1 MTSDIP
7 DNRCGYTLEPSEV
20 TDESII
26 GGKEAWY
33 EDKRVTSCWREVWKD
48 GSCIW
53 HADVEDKPIDELKDS
68 LDNTT
73 KSLHGAVLRHVDL
86 NDQISFSGVRLIG
99 ADLERSEL
107 RQADFTGA
115 DLRFAKLAHAHFNNA
130 EMDGTNFARA
140 HLENTFFWG
149 ASLNKAIFRF
159 ANQGLSNSPETQF
172 WQAELQNTDLNRST
186 FSESNFQSAD
196 LSGAEMPHANFE
208 GTDFST
214 ADLPSADLKHADL
227 SNADFSNTVL
237 SGTDLTDV
245 TISDTVFHGADL
257 SKADFFGL
265 DLSRIEIDQG
275 TSFGTT
281 LLYEDQAK
289 DVEATDEKAEQW
301 NKDARSHHDLKI
313 MFAENGFSAR
323 ARRHYIAQRRA
334 RRKEAAAAK
343 DYYTAFKS
351 WISWQGTGYGTS
363 IRRVSRNIV
372 GVLLLFTGI
381 YPFLD
386 VGANDLSICAPI
398 NELVPRFIDAL
409 PESVYF
415 SIVTFTT
422 VGFGTVPPS
431 SELAR
436 YFSGIEAFLG
446 TLLMVLL
453 GFVLGN
459 REF

>member
-1 MTSDIP
+1 MTSDLP
-7 DNRCGYTLEPSEV
+7 DDRCGFTLEPSKV
-20 TDESII
+20 TDEGVI

-48 GSCIW
+48 GRCIW
-53 HADVEDKPIDELKDS
+53 HADVENKPIDELKDS
-68 LDNTT
+68 LDNET
-73 KSLHGAVLRHVDL
+73 KSLHGAVLRHIDL
-86 NDQISFSGVRLIG
+86 NDQLSFSGVRLIG

-107 RQADFTGA
+107 RDADFTGA
-115 DLRFAKLAHAHFNNA
+115 DLRFANLAYTHFNNA
-130 EMDGTNFARA
+130 EMVGTNFTRA
-140 HLENTFFWG
+140 HLEHTFFWG
-149 ASLNKAIFRF
+149 ATLNKAIFRF
-159 ANQGLSNSPETQF
+159 ANHGLIDSPETEF
-172 WQAELQNTDLNRST
+172 WQAELQNAYLNRSK
-186 FSESNFQSAD
+186 FSESNFQGAD
-196 LSGAEMPHANFE
+196 LSEAEMPHANFQ

-214 ADLPSADLKHADL
+214 ADLPSADLKDADL
-227 SNADFSNTVL
+227 SNADFSNVVL
-237 SGTDLTDV
+237 SGTDMTDV

-289 DVEATDEKAEQW
+289 DAEGSDEKAGQW

-313 MFAENGFSAR
+313 MFAENGFSAK

-334 RRKEAAAAK
+334 RRKEAAAAG
-343 DYYTAFKS
+343 DYYTAFAS

-363 IRRVSRNIV
+363 IRRVSRNIAA
-372 GVLLLFTGI
+372 VLLLSTGI

-386 VGANDLSICAPI
+386 VGTHNLWIYTPI
-398 NELVPRFIDAL
+398 SELIPRFIEAI

-415 SIVTFTT
+415 SIITFTT
-422 VGFGTVPPS
+422 VGFGTIPPS